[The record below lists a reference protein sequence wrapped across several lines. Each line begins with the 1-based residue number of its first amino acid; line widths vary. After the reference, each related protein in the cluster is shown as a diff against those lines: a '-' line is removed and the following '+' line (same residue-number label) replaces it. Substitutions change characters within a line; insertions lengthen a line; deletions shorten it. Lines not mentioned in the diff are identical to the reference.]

1 MSTENQSGPEPKQTE
16 TASAG
21 ETPLQEV
28 QQPEKISP
36 EATLQKVERM
46 FPFVLRSRILVVGR
60 ENLQRQKGHLHFVL
74 ITRDLSPGS
83 RKHILETFAHYP
95 IVEAYGSADLEKHF
109 QIRGAKVIGFQK
121 SGLAQSIYAELK
133 DFRVNKPP
141 LSPGSTPKPKE

>member
-1 MSTENQSGPEPKQTE
+1 MSSEGESQPGPEKKEILPAPE
-16 TASAG
+16 TS
-21 ETPLQEV
+21 QEESE
-28 QQPEKISP
+28 QAAQ
-36 EATLQKVERM
+36 ARLLKVERM
-46 FPFVLRSRILVVGR
+46 FPFVLRARILVVGR

-83 RKHILETFAHYP
+83 RKLIVETFAHYP
-95 IVEAYGSADLEKHF
+95 IVETYTSADLERYF